1 MVNQPYPQEPRRTG
15 YAPDA
20 DTVEQTANP
29 AVVNNSGRSVNGD
42 GASIESQRENYQDAG
57 GHNVQS
63 QVDVYEDKN
72 VQRANMRAW
81 ITTIVYFLLGVLE
94 VILGLRFV
102 FRLLGANQGNDFI
115 TFLYNLSHVFV
126 GPFNGIFND
135 QAIGSKSVF
144 ELSTLVAMLIYAL
157 VAWGLVSLVRVML
170 APNYNGQ
177 QVARTW
183 RRQR

>member
-1 MVNQPYPQEPRRTG
+1 MVNQPDPRNTG

-20 DTVEQTANP
+20 DTVEQTYAP
-29 AVVNNSGRSVNGD
+29 APVNSSGRSVNSD
-42 GASIESQRENYQDAG
+42 GASLESRREYYQDPAG
-57 GHNVQS
+57 HQVQS

-81 ITTIVYFLLGVLE
+81 IATIIYFILGVLE
-94 VILGLRFV
+94 VILGLRFI
-102 FRLLGANQGNDFI
+102 FRLLGANQGNAFI

-135 QAIGSKSVF
+135 QSIGTASVF

-157 VAWGLVSLVRVML
+157 IAWGLVSLFRVML
-170 APNYNGQ
+170 APNYSGQ
-177 QVARTW
+177 RVSRTW
-183 RRQR
+183 RR